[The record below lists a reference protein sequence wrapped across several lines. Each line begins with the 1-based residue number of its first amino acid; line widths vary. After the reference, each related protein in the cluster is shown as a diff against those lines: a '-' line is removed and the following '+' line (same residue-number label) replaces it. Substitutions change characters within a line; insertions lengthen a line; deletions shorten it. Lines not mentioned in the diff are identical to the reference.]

1 MNNTVE
7 KNMAVGIDLS
17 DDFSEISYIDRS
29 DMNVVTYRTGDDEE
43 KFEIP
48 TLACKMPGEEGGWCF
63 GEEAISASQEYGVE
77 LIDSLVHRAII
88 GKPIYIDQN
97 EKADPVRLLGMFVT
111 YVLLYPSE
119 INPQGIASLVIT
131 TESIDPA
138 LPAIF
143 EKILTNIRSDISE
156 IRYISHAES
165 FFYYALNQP
174 IELWRDGVMLFDY
187 NRAHFKM
194 SSLVIDSSA
203 RPAIVM
209 TEEKSYEDM
218 VPFVEENAQ
227 LYDNIF
233 REISENEMMNK
244 RLSAVYL
251 TGSSFGGRWADKTF
265 RFLCSRA
272 RVFVGQNLYTK
283 GACYAAA
290 DLVGWTRLGSRYIFM
305 DETRINTFIGIRA
318 SDGVREDVIPLIS
331 PGISWYDINA
341 SAEFMLGTDR
351 RISLVI
357 RGSGDEN
364 EREAV
369 IRCDWIPERP
379 ERTTRIR
386 LDITCPKNNRLNCKV
401 TDLGFGE
408 IFPSAGLSREE
419 IIELL

>member
-1 MNNTVE
+1 MKNIIE
-7 KNMAVGIDLS
+7 KSMAVGIDLS
-17 DDFSEISYIDRS
+17 DDFSEISYIDRN
-29 DMNVVTYRTGDDEE
+29 DMNVVTYRTGSDEE

-48 TLACKMPGEEGGWCF
+48 TLACKIPGEEGGWCF
-63 GEEAISASQEYGVE
+63 GEEAISASQEYGIE
-77 LIDSLVHRAII
+77 LIDNLVHRAII
-88 GKPIYIDQN
+88 GKNICTEYN
-97 EKADPVRLLGMFVT
+97 EVVDPVRLLGMFVL

-119 INPQGIASLVIT
+119 INPKGIASLVIT

-143 EKILTNIRSDISE
+143 EKILTNIRSEIE
-156 IRYISHAES
+156 NIRYISHAES

-174 IELWRDGVMLFDY
+174 IELWREGVLLFDY
-187 NRAHFKM
+187 NFMHFKM
-194 SSLVIDSSA
+194 SSLLIDS
-203 RPAIVM
+203 RTKPAIVM
-209 TEEKSYEDM
+209 TEEKSYDDM

-233 REISENEMMNK
+233 REITENELLNK
-244 RLSAVYL
+244 RISAVYL
-251 TGSSFGGRWADKTF
+251 TGSSFAGRWADKTL

-305 DETRINTFIGIRA
+305 DETRINTSIGIRA
-318 SDGVREDVIPLIS
+318 SDGVREDVVPVIS
-331 PGISWYDINA
+331 PGVSWYDINVC
-341 SAEFMLGTDR
+341 AEFMLGTDR
-351 RISLVI
+351 KISLVI
-357 RGSGDEN
+357 RGSGDDN

-379 ERTTRIR
+379 ERATRIR
-386 LDITCPKNNRLNCKV
+386 LEITCPRKNLLTCKV

-419 IIELL
+419 KVELL